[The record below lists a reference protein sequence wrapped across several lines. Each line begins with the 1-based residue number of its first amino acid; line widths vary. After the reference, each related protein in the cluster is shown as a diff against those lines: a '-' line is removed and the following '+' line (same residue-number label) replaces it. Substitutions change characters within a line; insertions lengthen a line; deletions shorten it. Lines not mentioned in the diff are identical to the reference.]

1 MLSEIEE
8 QYKVYNRI
16 FDNLNNIGGSNDK
29 IIQNLLKNS
38 LYLSVF
44 TVFENFLKV
53 LINDYL
59 ENIVGRG
66 VKFDQL
72 SDGVACAMFLSDEK
86 RIKGIFSKS
95 GDAQSN
101 AFRSYF
107 ETIKKNISK
116 QKLEKHVRFEFLHES
131 KLNGYYKDLFEQI
144 IGERDFL
151 TNLKLKEEFDDFK
164 GLLDI
169 EGDAFTFLREFTV
182 NIRNNIA
189 HGNQEFSIKGYYSF
203 QKITDTFLFI
213 MRELA
218 DRYEKYNSIK
228 LEKNEKNMLSGF

>member
-95 GDAQSN
+95 
-101 AFRSYF
+101 
-107 ETIKKNISK
+107 
-116 QKLEKHVRFEFLHES
+116 
-131 KLNGYYKDLFEQI
+131 
-144 IGERDFL
+144 
-151 TNLKLKEEFDDFK
+151 
-164 GLLDI
+164 
-169 EGDAFTFLREFTV
+169 
-182 NIRNNIA
+182 
-189 HGNQEFSIKGYYSF
+189 
-203 QKITDTFLFI
+203 
-213 MRELA
+213 
-218 DRYEKYNSIK
+218 
-228 LEKNEKNMLSGF
+228 